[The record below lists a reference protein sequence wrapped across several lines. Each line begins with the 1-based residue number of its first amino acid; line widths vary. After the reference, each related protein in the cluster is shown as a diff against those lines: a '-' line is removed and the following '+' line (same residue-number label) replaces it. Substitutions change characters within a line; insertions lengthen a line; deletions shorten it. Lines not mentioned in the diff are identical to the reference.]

1 MTAITRKKTVI
12 RSLKRMAIFSC
23 FLQDQIILHTSV
35 DLEGTI
41 ILQQYIADNLE
52 QLRKGQLMFSTL
64 YLKAEKQ
71 KMHFR
76 KIPIK
81 KLKHI
86 KKVLDI
92 WKILSYGLMHVF
104 ISICN
109 YTEKYL
115 LYTCSVQG
123 TVRWPEK
130 DP

>member
-1 MTAITRKKTVI
+1 MTAITMKKTVI

-23 FLQDQIILHTSV
+23 FLQDQIILHSSV

-86 KKVLDI
+86 KRVLDI

-123 TVRWPEK
+123 TVRGPEK

>member
-1 MTAITRKKTVI
+1 MTAVTRKKTVMQ
-12 RSLKRMAIFSC
+12 SLKRMAIFSR
-23 FLQDQIILHTSV
+23 FLQDQTILHTSV

-52 QLRKGQLMFSTL
+52 QSRKGQLMFSTL

-86 KKVLDI
+86 KRVLHI
-92 WKILSYGLMHVF
+92 WKILSYGLMHVL
-104 ISICN
+104 ISVCN

-115 LYTCSVQG
+115 LNTCSVQG
-123 TVRWPEK
+123 TVRWLEK

>member
-1 MTAITRKKTVI
+1 
-12 RSLKRMAIFSC
+12 
-23 FLQDQIILHTSV
+23 
-35 DLEGTI
+35 
-41 ILQQYIADNLE
+41 
-52 QLRKGQLMFSTL
+52 
-64 YLKAEKQ
+64 
-71 KMHFR
+71 MHFR

-86 KKVLDI
+86 KRVLDI

-123 TVRWPEK
+123 TVRGPEK